1 MQKSRSPVDKPHG
14 RTVFKACLVIVIV
27 IAIAVVGVF
36 AWATRRPSRDG
47 GEAEASAPKFSLDS
61 SPEKQRAR
69 NESIERLISSGVF
82 HKVDRPVTRP
92 HVYVSDRW
100 HRLNDADKRK
110 TLGVVLAYYH
120 VKDPEAD
127 MVIVRD
133 AATGERIG
141 IFAQHGLEL
150 D

>member
-1 MQKSRSPVDKPHG
+1 MPKSQSPVDKPHG
-14 RTVFKACLVIVIV
+14 RTVFKACLVIAT
-27 IAIAVVGVF
+27 AIAVLCAF
-36 AWATRRPSRDG
+36 AWATFRPSRND
-47 GEAEASAPKFSLDS
+47 GEAEASTPKFSADS

-69 NESIERLISSGVF
+69 NEHIDRLISSGVF
-82 HKVDRPVTRP
+82 HKVDRPVKRP

-100 HRLNDADKRK
+100 DRLNDADKRK
-110 TLGVVLAYYH
+110 ALGVVLAYYH

-133 AATGERIG
+133 AVTGKRIG
-141 IFAQHGLEL
+141 IFSKHGLEL